1 MKILNWNKI
10 KQNPQAIEFV
20 LWSILLVVDAILN
33 VFKNHG
39 ALWGFSV
46 IATGLVAFFLPDSNR
61 KNFGIAFSALLML
74 LPIGGILDT
83 KKSLDEKQY
92 LAAKEI
98 LESQKESLSKITP
111 VSYKIHN
118 CEFEGKTANWSKRE
132 CQSKNDKII
141 EKSEAANNITL
152 ARQNRIISKNLGI
165 EDKINNLP
173 KSVSWGAFFSDP
185 EIFRGLLGSI
195 FLPIL
200 QAFVVTGRRK
210 KSEIGT
216 QQESL
221 SELAANEK
229 QMPNTA
235 INSLIELKLKEHKND
250 VAKVIRDLKT
260 EYELSVYRS
269 RIYEVKRRIQK
280 VSDFEIGQNRTK
292 SDSDRTLAGQ
302 EPDKVPTKT
311 GQNLKETF
319 VPWKVEN
326 GKG

>member
-74 LPIGGILDT
+74 LPVGGILDT
-83 KKSLDEKQY
+83 KKTLDEKQY
-92 LAAKEI
+92 ISAKEI

-118 CEFEGKTANWSKRE
+118 CEFDGKTANWSKRE

-141 EKSEAANNITL
+141 EKSDAANNIMI
-152 ARQNRIISKNLGI
+152 ARQNRIISKNLAI
-165 EDKINNLP
+165 EEKINNLP

-200 QAFVVTGRRK
+200 QAFVITGRRK
-210 KSEIGT
+210 KTEIIS

-235 INSLIELKLKEHKND
+235 INSLIELKLKEHNNK
-250 VAKVIRDLKT
+250 VAKVIHDLKT
-260 EYELSVYRS
+260 EYELDVYRG

-280 VSDFEIGQNRTK
+280 VSDFKIGQNQTK
-292 SDSDRTLAGQ
+292 SDSVRTLAGQ
-302 EPDKVPTKT
+302 EPDKVPTNG
-311 GQNLKETF
+311 GQKLKETF
-319 VPWKVEN
+319 VPWRVED

>member
-10 KQNPQAIEFV
+10 KNNQQAVEFI
-20 LWSILLVVDAILN
+20 LWAILLVVDAILN

-39 ALWGFSV
+39 SLWGFSV

-61 KNFGIAFSALLML
+61 KNFGLAFSALLML

-83 KKSLDEKQY
+83 KKGLDEKQY
-92 LAAKEI
+92 FAAKEI
-98 LESQKESLSKITP
+98 LESQKESLSKVTP

-141 EKSEAANNITL
+141 EKNEAANNIMI
-152 ARQNRIISKNLGI
+152 ARQNKIISKNLAI

-200 QAFVVTGRRK
+200 QAFVITGRRK

-221 SELAANEK
+221 SELAATEK
-229 QMPNTA
+229 QMSNAA
-235 INSLIELKLKEHKND
+235 INRLIELKLKEHKND

-292 SDSDRTLAGQ
+292 SDSDRALAGQ
-302 EPDKVPTKT
+302 ESDKVPTNG

-319 VPWKVEN
+319 VPWKVQN

>member
-1 MKILNWNKI
+1 MKINLNWNKI
-10 KQNPQAIEFV
+10 RNNPQAIEFI
-20 LWSILLVVDAILN
+20 LWAILLVVDAILN

-83 KKSLDEKQY
+83 KKTLDEKQY
-92 LAAKEI
+92 MAAKEI
-98 LESQKESLSKITP
+98 LESQKESLSKVTP

-118 CEFEGKTANWSKRE
+118 CEFEGKTANWAKRD
-132 CQSKNDKII
+132 CQARNDKII
-141 EKSEAANNITL
+141 EKNEATNNIAL
-152 ARQNRIISKNLGI
+152 ARQSRIISKNLAI

-173 KSVSWGAFFSDP
+173 RFVSWSSFFSDP

-200 QAFVVTGRRK
+200 QAFVITGRRK
-210 KSEIGT
+210 KIEIIS

-221 SELAANEK
+221 SDITTTEK
-229 QMPNTA
+229 QMSNAA

-260 EYELSVYRS
+260 EYELIVYRS

-280 VSDFEIGQNRTK
+280 VSDSEIGQNRTK
-292 SDSDRTLAGQ
+292 SDTDRTLAGQ
-302 EPDKVPTKT
+302 EPDKIPTKA

-319 VPWKVEN
+319 VPWKA
-326 GKG
+326 